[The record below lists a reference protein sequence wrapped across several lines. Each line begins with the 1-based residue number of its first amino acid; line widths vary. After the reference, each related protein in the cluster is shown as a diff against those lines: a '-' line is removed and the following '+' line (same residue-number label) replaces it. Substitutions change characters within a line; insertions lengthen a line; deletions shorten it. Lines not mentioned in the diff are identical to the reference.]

1 LTRGPFDADAIALCV
16 VQGGI
21 PSSAVGSSALT
32 TIAGEALT
40 FSRKFRK
47 DFVNDSIIG
56 EKTFGQFSDF
66 PIDVACDNG
75 VIHSVGQCIERL

>member
-1 LTRGPFDADAIALCV
+1 LTRGPFDAEAIKLCV

-21 PSSAVGSSALT
+21 SSSAVGSTPLT
-32 TIAGEALT
+32 TLGGETLT
-40 FSRKFRK
+40 YSRKFRK

-66 PIDVACDNG
+66 PTDVAADNG
-75 VIHSVGQCIERL
+75 TIHTVGQCIERL